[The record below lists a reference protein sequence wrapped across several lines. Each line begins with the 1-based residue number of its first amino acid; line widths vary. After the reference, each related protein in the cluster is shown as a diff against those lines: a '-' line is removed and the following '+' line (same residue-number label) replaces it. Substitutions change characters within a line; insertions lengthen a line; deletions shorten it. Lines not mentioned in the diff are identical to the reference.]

1 MAEAQQDRRS
11 SLALAVREFLLPR
24 VPEHNPGRL
33 RRIWL
38 FAVYTVRRWLG
49 VDRCSGLASSLS
61 IQTLLSVVPM
71 AGVMLV
77 FVGIVDPD
85 VGRDF
90 LEQVAGTLVPERAR
104 ASELAYGIV
113 ELGANA
119 NVERLGAWGFLVVI
133 VLAFLLFSTLE
144 RSLNTIWRI
153 HRARPLFARF
163 TIFYTFATLLPV
175 AVLYSLAQPV
185 LSGLTEA
192 FFVTPFLTS
201 GLGLTLVNR
210 LMPNTRVKWSAALI
224 GGLLSATL
232 FELGKFAFGL
242 YAGMAFA
249 TYEGLYGSLAILPV
263 FVVWSYVSWMIVLL
277 GAEVAFVVHHSG
289 SVEREGFV
297 HPQSRDHSRS
307 YAASGRIAAR
317 VMLAIADKFQRREL
331 GTDLDQLNERFQIGL
346 SPLAALVEQ
355 LESEGLLVEL
365 DGGRGFVPAR
375 PLDQIAVAELLD
387 SFEPDDVVAPRSDVL
402 GEIFGDLDDIQR
414 TRVGEL
420 TMAELVERETRRSS
434 ERESPAPLAVMGPRA
449 ESRPPSPES

>member
-1 MAEAQQDRRS
+1 MATGSHARARKNS
-11 SLALAVREFLLPR
+11 AFVAVREFLLPR
-24 VPEHNPGRL
+24 VPEHNPGPV
-33 RRIWL
+33 RRVWL

-49 VDRCSGLASSLS
+49 VDRCSGLAASLS
-61 IQTLLSVVPM
+61 IQTLLSVVPV
-71 AGVMLV
+71 AGVLLV
-77 FVGIVDPD
+77 FVGIVDPE

-104 ASELAYGIV
+104 ASELAHAIV
-113 ELGANA
+113 ELGANV
-119 NVERLGAWGFLVVI
+119 NIERLGVWGFLGVI

-144 RSLNTIWRI
+144 RSLNTIWRV
-153 HRARPLFARF
+153 HRSRPVFSRF

-210 LMPNTRVKWSAALI
+210 LMPNTHVKWVAALI

-232 FELGKFAFGL
+232 FELGKFGFGL
-242 YAGMAFA
+242 YAGMAFQ
-249 TYEGLYGSLAILPV
+249 TYEGLYGSLAVLPV

-277 GAEVAFVVHHSG
+277 GAEVAFVVHHSS

-297 HPQSRDHSRS
+297 HPRTRDENRS

-317 VMLAIADKFQRREL
+317 VMLAVADNFHRREL

-346 SPLAALVEQ
+346 SPIAVLVEQ
-355 LESEGLLVEL
+355 LESGGLLVEL

-375 PLDQIAVAELLD
+375 PLDQIKVSELLEA
-387 SFEPDDVVAPRSDVL
+387 FEPGDVVAPRSDVL
-402 GEIFGDLDDIQR
+402 GEIFDDLDESQR
-414 TRVGEL
+414 TRVGAL
-420 TMAELVERETRRSS
+420 TIAQLVDREREAQA
-434 ERESPAPLAVMGPRA
+434 PAPLAVIAPPE
-449 ESRPPSPES
+449 ESRQPSPES